1 MAWPRRGVID
11 AGGRCMLPDAVPVA
25 VKDAQCETALWLISS
40 DPNDATMSN
49 MRRLQVDVI
58 EIEQFAR
65 TPDRAMPKVA
75 FQYVRQFL
83 DVGDNSVRLT
93 C

>member
-11 AGGRCMLPDAVPVA
+11 AGGRCMLPDAVPLA
-25 VKDAQCETALWLISS
+25 VKDAQCETALWLLSE
-40 DPNDATMSN
+40 DPNSANMSN
-49 MRRLQVDVI
+49 LRRVQVDVI
-58 EIEQFAR
+58 ELEQFTR
-65 TPDRAMPKVA
+65 QPDRAMPSVA
-75 FQYVRQFL
+75 YRYVRQFL